1 MARPRSKQLPKE
13 IKAAGLLLKGR
24 NTDVHNEEDI
34 YDGQGPRY
42 LCSVK
47 HGRARLNVW
56 LEAAPARTW
65 GIGMDVRIGGEEHAV
80 VQQYGIR
87 DFHRATQ
94 MLDSKARAVVALFGS
109 IAGAA

>member
-13 IKAAGLLLKGR
+13 IKIAGLILKGR
-24 NTDVHNEEDI
+24 NTDVHDEEDI
-34 YDGQGPRY
+34 YAGQGPRY

-47 HGRARLNVW
+47 HGRASVNLW

-94 MLDSKARAVVALFGS
+94 MLDSKARAVVALFS
-109 IAGAA
+109 TIGAA